1 MDLKTGLPIEDTIP
15 EVRRALD
22 GFGSDVL
29 EAPPGA
35 GKTTI
40 VPLALLGERWVSG
53 RRIVM
58 LEPRRLAARAAASR
72 MSALLGED
80 VGATVGYRTRL
91 DSRIGPNTKIEV
103 VTEGILTRFLQGDPS
118 LEGIAAI
125 IFDEFHERSIH
136 ADLGLALT
144 LEARSVFREDLRV
157 LVMSA
162 TIDTA
167 GISSLLG
174 DAPVVS
180 CSGRAFP
187 VEVRYLP
194 KASRPERAGYL
205 TGPEFISR
213 VTGAVLSSLKE
224 EEGSILVFLPG
235 ASEIKRTEAALK
247 EKTLPPGVD
256 IMCLYGDLAREA
268 QDEAIRPSPTGR
280 RKVVLATSIAETS
293 ITIDGVRIVIDG
305 GLKRTPRFSPGTG
318 MERLETIRVT
328 RDSSDQ
334 RKGRAGRTAPGLCL
348 RLWTE
353 DEDRTLKEK
362 STPEILEADL
372 APLALELSAWGVKD
386 PLSLKWLD
394 PPPPAAM
401 SQAKEILLHLGAID
415 SVGGITPHG
424 SAVSR
429 LPLHPRLGHMVV
441 KGAEMGEGALACL
454 LSALLMER
462 DIFKNERDTDIR
474 QRLHC
479 LTGDAQAPLQADRT
493 VMERVKQS
501 ARRIERELGIKKGR
515 ADIERT
521 GVLLAL
527 AYPDRVGKRREGKE
541 ARFLLA
547 NGRGA
552 FIRGVDAL
560 SMEEYIVAGSLDG
573 GDRESAVFLASPI
586 KESEILELF
595 ADEMDVDESVSWDQG
610 EKAVSTRRRLRYW
623 NIVIKDEP
631 LKGPDKTKVL
641 AAFLE
646 GVKEN
651 ASAMPWD
658 RASEEFRARVAF
670 LRRAAREAGLPDLS
684 NDWLFD
690 NLEKWLGKRAMGMTR
705 LEELKKIDLSDCLI
719 SLFSWEDK
727 KKLDELAPASIKV
740 PSGSVIRIDYSGER
754 PVLAVK
760 LQEMFGCERTPAVLR
775 GKVPLLIHLLSPA
788 GRPLQVTD
796 DLKGFWKT
804 SYELVKKEMKGRYPK
819 HHWPDDPVEAEPTRR
834 VKHPRR

>member
-1 MDLKTGLPIEDTIP
+1 MDLNTGLPIEAVIP
-15 EVRRALD
+15 DVRRALA
-22 GFGSDVL
+22 GGLAVL
-29 EAPPGA
+29 VAPPGA
-35 GKTTI
+35 GKTTV
-40 VPLALLGERWVSG
+40 VPLSLIDEDWVSG

-80 VGATVGYRTRL
+80 VGETIGYRTRL
-91 DSRIGPNTKIEV
+91 DSRVTPNTKIEV

-118 LEGIAAI
+118 LEGVAAI

-136 ADLGLALT
+136 ADLGLALA
-144 LEARSVFREDLRV
+144 LETRSVFREDLRV

-167 GISSLLG
+167 GISALLG
-174 DAPVVS
+174 GAPVVS

-194 KASRPERAGYL
+194 KALRPERAGYL

-213 VTGAVLSSLKE
+213 VTGAVISSLRE
-224 EEGSILVFLPG
+224 EEGSCLVFLPG
-235 ASEIKRTEAALK
+235 ASEIKRVEAALK

-268 QDEAIRPSPTGR
+268 QDEAIRPSPLGR

-318 MERLETIRVT
+318 MERLETVRVT
-328 RDSSDQ
+328 RDSADQ

-386 PLSLKWLD
+386 PSTLKWLD
-394 PPPPAAM
+394 SPPLSAM

-415 SVGGITPHG
+415 RNGTITPHG
-424 SAVSR
+424 SAISR

-441 KGAEMGEGALACL
+441 KGTDAGEGRLACL

-462 DIFKNERDTDIR
+462 DIFKDRPGTDIR

-479 LTGDAQAPLQADRT
+479 LMGEPGAALQAEKAVT
-493 VMERVKQS
+493 ERVKQS
-501 ARRIERELGIKKGR
+501 ARRIERELEIKKGPV
-515 ADIERT
+515 DIERT
-521 GVLLAL
+521 GEILAL
-527 AYPDRVGKRREGKE
+527 AYPDRVGKRREGQD

-552 FIRGVDAL
+552 YIRGVDSL
-560 SMEEYIVAGSLDG
+560 TMEEYIVAVSLDG
-573 GDRESAVFLASPI
+573 GERESAIFLAAPI
-586 KESEILELF
+586 KEAEILRLF
-595 ADEMDVDESVSWDQG
+595 AEELDESISWDRE
-610 EKAVSTRRRLRYW
+610 EKAVSTRRRVKYW
-623 NIVIKDEP
+623 SIVLKDEP
-631 LKGPDKTKVL
+631 LKKPDKANVL
-641 AAFLE
+641 SAFLE
-646 GVKEN
+646 GVKESGE
-651 ASAMPWD
+651 AALPWD
-658 RASEEFRARVAF
+658 RASEDLRARVAF
-670 LRRAAREAGLPDLS
+670 LRRAASDAGFPDIS
-684 NDWLFD
+684 NDWLLD
-690 NLEKWLGKRAMGMTR
+690 NLDKWLGRMATGMTR
-705 LEELKKIDLSDCLI
+705 LDELKKIDLNGVLL
-719 SLFSWEDK
+719 SLLSWEDK

-760 LQEMFGCERTPAVLR
+760 LQEMFGCESTPAVLL

-804 SYELVKKEMKGRYPK
+804 SYTLVKKDMKGRYPK
-819 HHWPDDPVEAEPTRR
+819 HHWPDDPMEAEPTRR
-834 VKHPRR
+834 VKHPRK